1 MWLLQEGGGGGT
13 DQEDEVESKMESS
26 MVNEN

>member
-1 MWLLQEGGGGGT
+1 MWLLQEGGEGGT
-13 DQEDEVESKMESS
+13 DQDDEVESEMESS